1 MHSNSNTTTSRRRR
15 RRIAILRSLLVV
27 VVVVFSS
34 GNQHTRR
41 SVPVRVVTAFTIT
54 TTAAATPGVGRG
66 TRGPSASA
74 SSIATTTLPAT
85 TEKETVTG
93 SRPDAAN
100 PNHRNEPQ
108 SCATTDATTTTTT
121 TIRTIPWLIVGGG
134 INGVHVAARL
144 MQQQQQMK
152 TTTHVEEDHHNE
164 DVCIIIDDNPE
175 LLSMWKTRTAATGM
189 DYLRSSAGY
198 HLDIHEQS
206 LRAHYYATAAT
217 PTATSSRN
225 RHNNHSNSNR
235 NLSKK
240 RKRKQNKKRNNN
252 NSSSSSSKNPKTP
265 VFANDYER
273 PTLAVFNTHCAAVIA
288 KYQLQSLHVRGT
300 VTAIAAVAATNETE
314 TTVFEVEVKVP
325 DDDAVAGAPPQR
337 NTIIKYQAH
346 NIVLA
351 VGNAAISYENT
362 KNANN
367 TPAKNPWIDADDIEH
382 GYVRHI
388 FDDENTMKQQ
398 QRPENHPMNE
408 EHAIAVVGNG
418 ISAVHKVLA
427 LVKQRRQQR
436 QKNKNTTKN
445 NNNTIYLIS
454 KNPDFILQ
462 QFDTHQDWMMDRAAA
477 QRSLQHG
484 GAGWP
489 RRVQQFHA
497 LGPESAATKT
507 TASEKKK
514 TKQERYAQRRQII
527 QHERRPGTITA
538 ALYHGTAGLAS
549 AIHKG
554 EILYYN
560 TTTILN
566 KRYIDDE
573 SDPDTED
580 DHTSRN
586 STTMT
591 TTTTTKKK
599 KRLELTLAS
608 PSSSYAPDGITTT
621 TTTSTIIVDEVIL
634 ATGFGKQLPGG
645 KLITDLIDK
654 YAPPASSI
662 TATST
667 NRDDD
672 DSPFVLEVSEYCGY
686 PIVDQNLCW
695 TKLKDKN
702 RHQGDDRGTGTGI
715 GTGGNIYVTGALAE
729 LELGPSARNIAGA
742 RLAAERILQ
751 HASLDTKLN
760 ELK

>member
-1 MHSNSNTTTSRRRR
+1 M
-15 RRIAILRSLLVV
+15 AILRSLLA

-34 GNQHTRR
+34 GNQQHTRR
-41 SVPVRVVTAFTIT
+41 SGPVRVVTAFTLT
-54 TTAAATPGVGRG
+54 TTAATTPGVGRG
-66 TRGPSASA
+66 TRGPSV
-74 SSIATTTLPAT
+74 SSSSVATTTTTLPAT
-85 TEKETVTG
+85 TEKETATG
-93 SRPDAAN
+93 SSPDAAN
-100 PNHRNEPQ
+100 PNHRNEPHR
-108 SCATTDATTTTTT
+108 CATTDATTTETTTTT

-134 INGVHVAARL
+134 IHGVHVAARL
-144 MQQQQQMK
+144 RQQQQQQQQQQ
-152 TTTHVEEDHHNE
+152 TTTHGEEDHPNE
-164 DVCIIIDDNPE
+164 EVCLIIDAQPE
-175 LLSMWKTRTAATGM
+175 LLSTWKTRTAATGM

-198 HLDIHEQS
+198 HLDIQEQS
-206 LRAHYYATAAT
+206 LRAHYYSAAAPAAAPNT
-217 PTATSSRN
+217 
-225 RHNNHSNSNR
+225 NR

-240 RKRKQNKKRNNN
+240 RKRKQNKTRNN
-252 NSSSSSSKNPKTP
+252 NSSSSSRQNPKTP

-288 KYQLQSLHVRGT
+288 KYQLQALHVRGT
-300 VTAIAAVAATNETE
+300 VTAIAAAVAATNETE
-314 TTVFEVEVKVP
+314 TTVFEVEVAVP
-325 DDDAVAGAPPQR
+325 APAANNDDDDAVAGAPGPHR
-337 NTIIKYQAH
+337 HTRITYQAH

-362 KNANN
+362 KKANN
-367 TPAKNPWIDADDIEH
+367 PPSKNPWIDADDIQH

-388 FDDENTMKQQ
+388 FDDEETTTTTKQQ

-436 QKNKNTTKN
+436 QKNKNKNTTNKN
-445 NNNTIYLIS
+445 NNSIYLIS

-489 RRVQQFHA
+489 RRVQQFQA
-497 LGPESAATKT
+497 LGQDKSEATKT
-507 TASEKKK
+507 TTSEKKNK
-514 TKQERYAQRRQII
+514 NKQERYAQRRQII

-549 AIHKG
+549 AIHTG
-554 EILYYN
+554 EIRYYN

-566 KRYIDDE
+566 KRYIDDQ
-573 SDPDTED
+573 SDDPDTED
-580 DHTSRN
+580 DHNNSRS
-586 STTMT
+586 STTIS
-591 TTTTTKKK
+591 TKKK
-599 KRLELTLAS
+599 KKKRRLELTLAS

-654 YAPPASSI
+654 YAPPASGI

-667 NRDDD
+667 NGDD

-695 TKLKDKN
+695 TKLKDTN
-702 RHQGDDRGTGTGI
+702 GHQSDADRGTS
-715 GTGGNIYVTGALAE
+715 TGGNIYVTGALAE